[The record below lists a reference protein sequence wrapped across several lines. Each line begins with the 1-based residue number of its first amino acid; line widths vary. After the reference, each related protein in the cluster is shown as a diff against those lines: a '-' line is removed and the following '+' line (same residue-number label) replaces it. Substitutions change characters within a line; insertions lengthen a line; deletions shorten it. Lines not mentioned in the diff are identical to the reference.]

1 MSATDESLISSAETI
16 VNSAITTTT
25 AEINCTIQTYDDE
38 ANISISPSSLPVN
51 IQMDSLVTALAST
64 VITEHPT
71 KSNNWA
77 ADGNDSGVEAGTIS
91 NTVALQRALSSNSAG
106 YASSSGGLEAPIGN
120 VSCNSSILSFCSDS
134 FEGKTGN
141 GKVYKQNNLS
151 NDCTSEGGSESSS
164 VSGGPTN
171 GKRSSTSRRK
181 IETTPPPNGKH
192 AENSVARS
200 RTRAASA
207 SRAMVHINKPVG
219 APNLATM
226 ERARSRDKTP
236 STPSKPPTVGRS
248 VSLRRTIKPETLPTG
263 LRDPNSPAVQRVA
276 LLSRTPSITR
286 GRTPLGTPNTDDR
299 RWPSINGKHNG
310 TPPKTHRGR
319 STTPEKVVV
328 RTKYGPMVLENKS
341 ANSIEKFA
349 TLPRRRRERS
359 VEDSPNDS
367 RSNSIVRDR
376 MSSSINGKYTT
387 ASKESSP
394 QKTFPPYG
402 ARGRVVK
409 TKIYHETSI
418 QTAMTG
424 KDIDDAFAGKA
435 KDIRVDAIQQ
445 ADREVQVDIRDK
457 QIEQLEEKL
466 QKMRSEKESLQK
478 SLLERN
484 QILITLEQQLNRE
497 RDEKDSIRNELQS
510 NTDRVLGMLES
521 VYATPP
527 PDGDNCDSLLM
538 LESQIQMSGHAL
550 EEKQDEINTL
560 RSLCRNLQDEM
571 KRSFNAQK
579 NLLQQK
585 EFIEKETSELQD
597 FLQDEKTAAVE
608 ALKEAELEIEQC
620 QQKLEE
626 KEVEVERLRDEC
638 RHLVRMSEQRR

>member
-1 MSATDESLISSAETI
+1 MSTTDESMISSAETI
-16 VNSAITTTT
+16 VHSAITTTT
-25 AEINCTIQTYDDE
+25 ADIHYTIHAYDE
-38 ANISISPSSLPVN
+38 ANISIAPSTVN
-51 IQMDSLVTALAST
+51 SQMDALVTALAST
-64 VITEHPT
+64 VIPELPI

-77 ADGNDSGVEAGTIS
+77 GDGNDSGVEAGTVS
-91 NTVALQRALSSNSAG
+91 NTIALQRALSSNSAG
-106 YASSSGGLEAPIGN
+106 YASSSGGLEVPIGN
-120 VSCNSSILSFCSDS
+120 ASCNSSILSFCSDS
-134 FEGKTGN
+134 FEGKNGN
-141 GKVYKQNNLS
+141 GKAYKQNNLS

-181 IETTPPPNGKH
+181 IETIPPINGKH
-192 AENSVARS
+192 GENSVARS

-207 SRAMVHINKPVG
+207 SRAMVHNKPVG

-236 STPSKPPTVGRS
+236 STPCKPPTIGRS

-263 LRDPNSPAVQRVA
+263 LRDPNSPAVQRAA
-276 LLSRTPSITR
+276 LLNRTPSITR
-286 GRTPLGTPNTDDR
+286 GRTPFGATPNTDDR
-299 RWPSINGKHNG
+299 RWPSINAKNHGNA
-310 TPPKTHRGR
+310 PKSHRGR

-328 RTKYGPMVLENKS
+328 RTKYGPMVLDNKS
-341 ANSIEKFA
+341 TNSIEKFA

-359 VEDSPNDS
+359 VEDLQKDS

-376 MSSSINGKYTT
+376 MSSSINSKYAT

-424 KDIDDAFAGKA
+424 KDIDDAFAGKV
-435 KDIRVDAIQQ
+435 KDIRVDAVQQ
-445 ADREVQVDIRDK
+445 VHREVQVDIRDK
-457 QIEQLEEKL
+457 QIEQLEAKL
-466 QKMRSEKESLQK
+466 LKVHSEKEGLQK

-484 QILITLEQQLNRE
+484 QILITLEHQLNRE
-497 RDEKDSIRNELQS
+497 RDEKATIRNELQS

-571 KRSFNAQK
+571 KRSFNVQK
-579 NLLQQK
+579 ILLEQK

-620 QQKLEE
+620 QQKLEQ
-626 KEVEVERLRDEC
+626 KEAEVERLRDEC